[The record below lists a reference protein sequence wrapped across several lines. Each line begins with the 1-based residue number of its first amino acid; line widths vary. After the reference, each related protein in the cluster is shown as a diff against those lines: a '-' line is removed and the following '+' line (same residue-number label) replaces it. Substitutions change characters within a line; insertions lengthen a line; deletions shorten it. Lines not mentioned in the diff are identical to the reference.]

1 MSQLQDLSSLLVC
14 CKECHETK
22 YFKNNNQGALF
33 ETYPFQTD
41 GQGLEP
47 GTPVH
52 IFSGPPKSVV
62 PKSVLPQM
70 YGLRGII
77 LGWSQDMDQ
86 HQVWIEGTTL
96 EASKVFLPLNNLRVI
111 EFYVIKGRIEEVP
124 FIRPKAEAGN
134 FCPGAAIQLPTI
146 EEAERMI
153 LNSILLDVTTVVP
166 RSIILPSPR
175 EAGSYETFSLS
186 ETSALLRDL
195 VVGKRK
201 YNGYAC
207 VLCGWIELA
216 DLITGD
222 SSYIGNTWN
231 AESASSMAVF
241 SLLSSMAAMSALV
254 EFLVQTPYIGN
265 EGHLMDEFFKE
276 LAGVNEDVLHMTPDQ
291 KQKSYIAAMTL
302 GPMKL
307 LHSILDSKK
316 VSSMVAKPFVNALLR
331 IPGSPLLIQR
341 LTRIVSRESLGTLDG
356 ITLGPYARKILQTI
370 FAHTCKVALPPSK
383 YQLILNLYSFVKP
396 AKTKWEE
403 EEASTTISNQGVLPP
418 IPSEAVKS

>member
-1 MSQLQDLSSLLVC
+1 LDGARIWIS
-14 CKECHETK
+14 TK
-22 YFKNNNQGALF
+22 F
-33 ETYPFQTD
+33 
-41 GQGLEP
+41 GLK
-47 GTPVH
+47 G
-52 IFSGPPKSVV
+52 
-62 PKSVLPQM
+62 
-70 YGLRGII
+70 
-77 LGWSQDMDQ
+77 
-86 HQVWIEGTTL
+86 TL
-96 EASKVFLPLNNLRVI
+96 ESSKVFLPLNNLRVI
-111 EFYVIKGRIEEVP
+111 EFYVVKGRIEEVP
-124 FIRPKAEAGN
+124 FIRPKAEASN
-134 FCPGAAIQLPTI
+134 FCLGAAIQLPTI
-146 EEAERMI
+146 EEAKRMI

-166 RSIILPSPR
+166 RSIILPSPT
-175 EAGSYETFSLS
+175 EAGSYESFSLS

-201 YNGYAC
+201 HNGYAC

-222 SSYIGNTWN
+222 SSYIGNTWD
-231 AESASSMAVF
+231 AKSASSMAIF

-254 EFLVQTPYIGN
+254 EFLVQTPYIGS
-265 EGHLMDEFFKE
+265 EDHLMDEFFRE

-341 LTRIVSRESLGTLDG
+341 LSRIVSRESLGTLDG
-356 ITLGPYARKILQTI
+356 ITLGPLARKILQTI
-370 FAHTCKVALPPSK
+370 FAHTCRVALPPSK
-383 YQLILNLYSFVKP
+383 YQSILNLYSFVKP

-403 EEASTTISNQGVLPP
+403 DASATISNRGVLPT
-418 IPSEAVKS
+418 IPSEFIKS